1 MKKLNVIYL
10 FLFILLIMGA
20 FASMAQNGYGLK
32 ILGGV
37 AFFFALLFLAEFAT
51 ALKRKENEDL
61 FAIMEPLCLFILSF
75 IFGLRVFYIH
85 FNYVEILFGAAAFD
99 PGNYLPEKNDVSLP
113 SFPAKE

>member
-10 FLFILLIMGA
+10 FLFILLVMGA
-20 FASMAQNGYGLK
+20 FASMAQNSYGLK

-37 AFFFALLFLAEFAT
+37 AFFFAFIISCRIRHSTEEKG
-51 ALKRKENEDL
+51 KRRSVCDHGTTVSFHTFIHIRTQGILYTFQLCRN
-61 FAIMEPLCLFILSF
+61 PLWCC
-75 IFGLRVFYIH
+75 G
-85 FNYVEILFGAAAFD
+85 FD